1 MRNMKEFDKERTQL
15 EVIQNANLTDD
26 AFLKVRNDT

>member
-1 MRNMKEFDKERTQL
+1 MKELGKERTQL
-15 EVIQNANLTDD
+15 EVIQNANLTDY